1 MHLLAPTPV
10 SQWVW
15 VGQLLRVSDL
25 EIAIASPSFASLLM
39 IKQRNKFEMNKY
51 KFLCDTSPLQPVLT
65 VPGVQREF
73 LSFNLRDK
81 NENLFNV
88 HAILGFETRN
98 KKCFLKIKYDK
109 NKVNSHE
116 NFGEWE
122 FKSLFSVN
130 AMCASSLWK
139 PLKAVL
145 LHFYQLFIRREISH
159 LIWDNFRRVTRY
171 LQRAIFGHNSTD
183 TIKATSSVPRWQYQA
198 GFISSFHHFP
208 NSKLYWPLWHW

>member
-1 MHLLAPTPV
+1 MQWHLLAPTPV
-10 SQWVW
+10 SGLVSEW
-15 VGQLLRVSDL
+15 VGQSLIVSDW

-39 IKQRNKFEMNKY
+39 IKQRNKFEMNQVGW
-51 KFLCDTSPLQPVLT
+51 TSTSFSVTQVLYNLSGTT

-98 KKCFLKIKYDK
+98 KKCFLKVKYDK
-109 NKVNSHE
+109 NKANSHE

-145 LHFYQLFIRREISH
+145 LHFI
-159 LIWDNFRRVTRY
+159 NF
-171 LQRAIFGHNSTD
+171 LSGE
-183 TIKATSSVPRWQYQA
+183 K
-198 GFISSFHHFP
+198 FP
-208 NSKLYWPLWHW
+208 T